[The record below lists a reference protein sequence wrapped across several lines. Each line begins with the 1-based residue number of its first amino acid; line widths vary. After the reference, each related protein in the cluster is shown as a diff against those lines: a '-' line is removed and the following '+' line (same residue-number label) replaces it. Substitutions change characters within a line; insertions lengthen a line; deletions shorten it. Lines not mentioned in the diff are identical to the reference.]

1 MRGGGGEGLLIAGPR
16 ATPKN
21 GRKDNYVSECLL
33 SFLLLLRPRPSNW
46 KWLKARG
53 RMMTANNHHFEGIIQ
68 AHAGLVKRN
77 NAGIKKYF
85 REKGAVMQ
93 GFLENL
99 QDVIS
104 MG

>member
-1 MRGGGGEGLLIAGPR
+1 
-16 ATPKN
+16 
-21 GRKDNYVSECLL
+21 
-33 SFLLLLRPRPSNW
+33 
-46 KWLKARG
+46 
-53 RMMTANNHHFEGIIQ
+53 MMTANNHHFEGIIQ